1 MKICVIGINFPPELT
16 GCAPY
21 TEDLIKMLSDSGHQ
35 VEVITGLPHYPEW
48 VVPAKFRGRMRRGE
62 IYFGVPLTRLWHYVP
77 KTDSLFGRALY
88 EMSFGIHLR
97 IYVSK
102 KCVDNVIVVT
112 PSLLSI
118 FSANY
123 LKKRGANSKVL
134 VQDIFSS
141 AIMQAGYKSTKLI
154 KVLITHLEGHLMRK
168 MDSVA
173 VVSESFIEK
182 ITNLGVPKSRITF
195 SSNYILP
202 DLLMNNEIGDKGE
215 WGWSSEKKNVL
226 YSGNLGKKQDLN
238 NLISAARLLQQ
249 KSDDIFFSIF
259 GSGNQKKLLL
269 DKSQNLQNLE
279 IRNLVRNQDYMRLLR
294 SSDLLIVHE
303 STEIEDM
310 SISSK
315 LTSYRASGV
324 PILVVCS
331 ISSPT
336 YSEARKF
343 GLEHCEAGNPSL
355 LAQRIIELIH
365 SPDRKSSGISN
376 ELELRKARLDWC
388 LMND

>member
-1 MKICVIGINFPPELT
+1 MKICVIGINFSPELT
-16 GCAPY
+16 GCGPY
-21 TEDLIKMLSDSGHQ
+21 TEDLVKMLSDSGHQ
-35 VEVITGLPHYPEW
+35 VEVISGLPHYPEW
-48 VVPAKFRGRMRRGE
+48 VVPPEFRGRMQGQE
-62 IYFGVPLTRLWHYVP
+62 TYSGVPLTRLWHYVP
-77 KTDSLFGRALY
+77 KSDSLLGRVLY
-88 EMSFGIHLR
+88 ELSFGIHLR

-102 KCVDNVIVVT
+102 RRVDNVIVVT

-118 FSANY
+118 FSAIY

-141 AIMQAGYKSTKLI
+141 AIMQAGYKSTRCI
-154 KVLITHLEGHLMRK
+154 QALITWLEGYLMRK
-168 MDSVA
+168 MDNVA
-173 VVSESFIEK
+173 VVSESFIQK
-182 ITNLGVPKSRITF
+182 VMSLGVPKSKITL

-202 DLLMNNEIGDKGE
+202 GLLMNDDLGNKSE
-215 WGWSSEKKNVL
+215 WGWTSKKKNIL
-226 YSGNLGKKQDLN
+226 YTGNLGKKQDLN
-238 NLISAARLLQQ
+238 NLISAARLLEQ
-249 KSDDIFFSIF
+249 KTEDVFFSIF
-259 GSGNQKKLLL
+259 GSGNQKNFLL
-269 DKSQNLQNLE
+269 DKSRNLQNME
-279 IRNLVRNQDYMRLLR
+279 IRNLVGNQDYMRLLR

-303 STEIEDM
+303 SSEIEDM

-336 YSEARKF
+336 YSEAIKF
-343 GLEHCEAGNPSL
+343 GLDHCEAGNPSL

-365 SPDRKSSGISN
+365 TSDRKKIGLGN
-376 ELELRKARLDWC
+376 ESELRKVRLDWC